1 MAIFLAVFARW
12 QANFLKIDFAKNIL
26 EPLQKKMENVLWKS
40 IQEEKLSLQYQKD
53 ILLKYKT
60 FSRPQK

>member
-1 MAIFLAVFARW
+1 MAIFLTVFARW
-12 QANFLKIDFAKNIL
+12 QANFLKINFAKNIL
-26 EPLQKKMENVLWKS
+26 EPLQKKMENLLWKS

-60 FSRPQK
+60 LSRLQK